1 MYCRLRNIFVCV
13 VGIVSRHIRYMNDN
27 RVKALYNE
35 RTVNIAGDIIFDKVF
50 YYINLRGF
58 RIISK
63 ILAVV
68 ETGLSC

>member
-1 MYCRLRNIFVCV
+1 MFVCV
-13 VGIVSRHIRYMNDN
+13 VGTVTRNIRYMNDD

-58 RIISK
+58 RIILIFFKVNHGNMLRGGRDAS
-63 ILAVV
+63 
-68 ETGLSC
+68 

>member
-1 MYCRLRNIFVCV
+1 MFVCV
-13 VGIVSRHIRYMNDN
+13 VSTVSRNVRYMNDD

-58 RIISK
+58 RIIK
-63 ILAVV
+63 IKVIGGYPFAKDF
-68 ETGLSC
+68 